1 MIPAGEPMD
10 THEEESYDI
19 RRGRDAEEIVRLTHG
34 ITRLL
39 DVGDPFVRRSLHME
53 ATALIS
59 FWIMSFS
66 EDTPSMHAWARTL
79 SGEVAARSQI
89 PAACAEAGAPGAV
102 SAFLEDRESY
112 YKNSGAT
119 WRFDERLF
127 SAWLGA
133 VQFAL
138 LLSQRSRIPVLMPH
152 GTSASD
158 FLQPSPSDREV
169 LERLTGTDCLS
180 QPYMDIMGDWLHRFL
195 EEAASIV
202 HGSNRAHVLS
212 LQATSRS
219 GRNAQPD
226 PMPAAAERDGRPGGS
241 HPAGCLLTG
250 FLALVIVC
258 IIHMVVFVST
268 GKPVSAQFGFIGV
281 MLHTFGSLY
290 LARLLTRK
298 ILRRDTV
305 PYEDPAARQPPAS
318 GPDDLATA
326 RADAIQQAID
336 SGQLDEEKLRDFLR
350 RHQDRQAG
358 AARRSPPPQ
367 Q

>member
-10 THEEESYDI
+10 TREQESHDI

-59 FWIMSFS
+59 FWIASFS

-79 SGEVAARSQI
+79 SGDVAARSQI
-89 PAACAEAGAPGAV
+89 PAACAEAGTPGAV
-102 SAFLEDRESY
+102 SAFLENRAIY
-112 YKNSGAT
+112 YANSGAT
-119 WRFDERLF
+119 WKFDERLF

-138 LLSQRSRIPVLMPH
+138 LLSQRSRSPVLMPQD
-152 GTSASD
+152 TTARS
-158 FLQPSPSDREV
+158 FLQPSPADREV
-169 LERLTGTDCLS
+169 MDRLTGTDCLS
-180 QPYMDIMGDWLHRFL
+180 QSYMDIMGDWLHRFL
-195 EEAASIV
+195 EEAAAIV
-202 HGSNRAHVLS
+202 HGSNKAHVLS

-219 GRNAQPD
+219 GQPPHPD
-226 PMPAAAERDGRPGGS
+226 PMPAAAERDGRPGRS

-250 FLALVIVC
+250 FLALVIAC
-258 IIHMVVFVST
+258 IIHMVVFVGT

-281 MLHTFGSLY
+281 MLHGFGSLY

-298 ILRRDTV
+298 ILRLDTV
-305 PYEDPAARQPPAS
+305 PYDDPAAAKPPAS
-318 GPDDLATA
+318 GADDLATA

-350 RHQDRQAG
+350 RHQGR
-358 AARRSPPPQ
+358 
-367 Q
+367 